1 MPERCEKPVFWILQV
16 YIIDNAC
23 ELEESDSEFIHLI
36 HNPRGNVGGS
46 GGYQYGIE
54 VIRNAGKDFT
64 NVVFM
69 DDDVEFD
76 ISCFYKLFDFL
87 QMVDKENADRPVA
100 GRMFR
105 MDNRQIQYTAA
116 EIWNAGNIRHVGLNK
131 SIEEIQKEPDVE
143 WNSGAEYGGWWFCCF
158 PYEFVREN
166 DVLPFSFIAM
176 MWSMD

>member
-1 MPERCEKPVFWILQV
+1 MNRVSIAVNICTYKREKYIKKITDKIEVSLFCRNDVKSRYFGFLQV

-64 NVVFM
+64 HVVFM

-87 QMVDKENADRPVA
+87 QMVDKENADRPLA

-105 MDNRQIQYTAA
+105 MDNRQIQ
-116 EIWNAGNIRHVGLNK
+116 
-131 SIEEIQKEPDVE
+131 
-143 WNSGAEYGGWWFCCF
+143 
-158 PYEFVREN
+158 
-166 DVLPFSFIAM
+166 
-176 MWSMD
+176 

>member
-1 MPERCEKPVFWILQV
+1 MEKTL
-16 YIIDNAC
+16 
-23 ELEESDSEFIHLI
+23 H
-36 HNPRGNVGGS
+36 
-46 GGYQYGIE
+46 
-54 VIRNAGKDFT
+54 
-64 NVVFM
+64 VVFM